1 MDIDRIIDCKCCNE
15 LFPDDP
21 ALAQQL
27 YMALMLKYHPDRC
40 DDPRAAEASAVINTM
55 YGKLKKSRCMNEK
68 MFHRAGA
75 PVMPVNYFFSAEHE
89 YGTEFIGERELFFL
103 ISRDAEDCFFSSPAK
118 DGFFFREFLPAGV
131 MAQAEIFLPHIRDIF
146 RTDEGLLI
154 RALKL
159 REELPLT
166 AVADFYGGKLPA
178 RHAAWIVSRMLGMC
192 CYAEVRGIVL
202 NCIAEE
208 NLLIDPKEHV
218 VRIGGGWWF
227 AAENGGRLIGV
238 QSAVFD
244 NMPVSSKTD
253 GIARHVTDIECVKA
267 VCRHILPDDAPD
279 AIRNFAESISSA
291 SAVEEMDKWD
301 CALKYAFGGRKFCNM
316 NVSLPDIL

>member
-1 MDIDRIIDCKCCNE
+1 MDIDRILDCKCCNE

-75 PVMPVNYFFSAEHE
+75 LVMPVNYFFSAEHE
-89 YGTEFIGERELFFL
+89 YGTEFIGERE
-103 ISRDAEDCFFSSPAK
+103 
-118 DGFFFREFLPAGV
+118 LPAGV

-279 AIRNFAESISSA
+279 AIRDFAESISSA
-291 SAVEEMDKWD
+291 SAIEEMDKWD